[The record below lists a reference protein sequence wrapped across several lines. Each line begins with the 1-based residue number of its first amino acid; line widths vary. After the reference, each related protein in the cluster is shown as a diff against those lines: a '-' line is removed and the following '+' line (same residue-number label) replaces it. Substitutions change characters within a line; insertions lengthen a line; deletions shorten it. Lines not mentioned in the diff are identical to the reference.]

1 MAAPPAICMSRRVR
15 LHAFTLIEI
24 MVVVVIVGLLA
35 ALAIPQF
42 QKIRTRAQDS
52 AVIENARQLATASA
66 QYFLESGSTAVQLSQ
81 LVGATNYVKSWGT
94 VAGESYPTE
103 LYPGLPI
110 TITGIAG
117 SRTITYAP

>member
-1 MAAPPAICMSRRVR
+1 MPTRPRASRVP
-15 LHAFTLIEI
+15 AFTLVEI
-24 MVVVVIVGLLA
+24 MIVVVIIGLLA

-42 QKIRTRAQDS
+42 QKIRTRSQDS

-66 QYFLESGSTAVQLSQ
+66 QYFLESGSTAVLLSQ

-94 VAGESYPTE
+94 IAGETYPTE
-103 LYPGLPI
+103 LYPAAPI